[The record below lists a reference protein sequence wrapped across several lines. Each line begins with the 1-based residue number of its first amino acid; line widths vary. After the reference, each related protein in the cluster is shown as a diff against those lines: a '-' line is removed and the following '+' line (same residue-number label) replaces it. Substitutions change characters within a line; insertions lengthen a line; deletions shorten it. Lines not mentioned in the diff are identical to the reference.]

1 MKTIEDINQILDDV
15 SFAPGFKKFIKYDEE
30 IQEYANGHELGNY
43 EKQKQFIKKNLV
55 FYSKISLFYY
65 KWSRFVL
72 SWLLRRDNPCL
83 IRFVSYHRYIS
94 KLGHRHTSTEYFNL
108 PKEMYIDAVIC
119 AFRALSE
126 RYDLGFEDSGD
137 GNGNWK
143 FHYRNF
149 INLSSE
155 FGVPTTITLYDMY
168 DQWHFENAFKNCVQ
182 NKLDKLLT

>member
-15 SFAPGFKKFIKYDEE
+15 SLFPTFKKFIKYDEE
-30 IQEYANGHELGNY
+30 IKKYIDEHELSTN
-43 EKQKQFIKKNLV
+43 EKRKQFIKTNFV

-65 KWSRFVL
+65 EWSRFVL
-72 SWLLRRDNPCL
+72 SWLLRKDNPCL

-94 KLGHRHTSTEYFNL
+94 KLGHRRTMTEYFNL
-108 PKEMYIDAVIC
+108 PNRMYIDSVIC

-126 RYDLGFEDSGD
+126 RYDLGL
-137 GNGNWK
+137 NGNRVWE
-143 FHYRNF
+143 FHYKNF

-168 DQWHFENAFKNCVQ
+168 DQWHFENAFQSCVQ